1 MYETQSTVQGL
12 AVMIISM
19 IYEDIHRINLAYQEK
34 ISLLGTQLYSQI
46 FSPYR
51 RDNSVE
57 YRGRTDFGNI
67 QDALKCLLET
77 IYYLTR
83 LMA

>member
-46 FSPYR
+46 SLHI
-51 RDNSVE
+51 E
-57 YRGRTDFGNI
+57 
-67 QDALKCLLET
+67 ET
-77 IYYLTR
+77 IQWNIEEERILAIFKMHLSAYLR
-83 LMA
+83 LYTI